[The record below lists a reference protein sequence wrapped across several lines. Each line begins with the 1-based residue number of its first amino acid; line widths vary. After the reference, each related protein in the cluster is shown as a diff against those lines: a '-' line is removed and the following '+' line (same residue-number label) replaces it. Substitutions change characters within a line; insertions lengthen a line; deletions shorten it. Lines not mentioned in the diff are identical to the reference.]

1 MIVVDTSALI
11 AIVLKE
17 PAATNCAGAISVEPF
32 VLISAGTLAEAYIV
46 AARRH
51 VSAELAQLV
60 DGLGLVVMTVSAA
73 SAQRMNQAYERWG
86 RGMHPASLN
95 FGDCFAYELA
105 KEQGCRLLY
114 IGNDFSQTD
123 IESVLQS

>member
-1 MIVVDTSALI
+1 MIVVDTSALL

-17 PAATNCAGAISVEPF
+17 PTAPNCAGAIEGERS

-51 VSAELAQLV
+51 VTIELARLV
-60 DGLGLVVMTVSAA
+60 DGLGLEVVTVTAA

-105 KEQGCRLLY
+105 KDRGCPLLY